1 MNSLD
6 RIAEFKHFESGR
18 LFCLRISQENS
29 LPSKVLLIVPPFA
42 EEMNKSRKM
51 MSLLL
56 DEIAAENTAGYLF
69 DLFGT
74 GDSAGDF
81 REATWGIWRANLV
94 SMIDFIASQNGVEQI
109 SIVAIRTGA
118 LLVNS
123 VLAEES
129 AIADKIQ
136 SIHYWNPVFNA
147 SIFIGQFLR
156 LKLAANMMR
165 SNGPKVGAKELR
177 QELLEKGRLEVAGY
191 TLNHALVEG
200 MEATT
205 ITLHPSLSHVPLH
218 FYELSSLGQITPGLK
233 KKINEVRESAEL
245 SFTHAIKGAQF
256 WGTQEISLCDPLL
269 ALTKEKLFTELETEY
284 AR

>member
-1 MNSLD
+1 M
-6 RIAEFKHFESGR
+6 R
-18 LFCLRISQENS
+18 LQLRIQPVICLIS
-29 LPSKVLLIVPPFA
+29 LELVTV
-42 EEMNKSRKM
+42 R
-51 MSLLL
+51 
-56 DEIAAENTAGYLF
+56 EIF
-69 DLFGT
+69 V
-74 GDSAGDF
+74 
-81 REATWGIWRANLV
+81 RQTWGIWRANLV

-177 QELLEKGRLEVAGY
+177 QGIAGKR
-191 TLNHALVEG
+191 A
-200 MEATT
+200 
-205 ITLHPSLSHVPLH
+205 
-218 FYELSSLGQITPGLK
+218 
-233 KKINEVRESAEL
+233 VRGCWLYSES
-245 SFTHAIKGAQF
+245 
-256 WGTQEISLCDPLL
+256 CPC
-269 ALTKEKLFTELETEY
+269 
-284 AR
+284 

>member
-29 LPSKVLLIVPPFA
+29 LPSRVLLIVPPFA

-147 SIFIGQFLR
+147 SIFIGQFLTQFLGSHFR
-156 LKLAANMMR
+156 AVTTHHIR
-165 SNGPKVGAKELR
+165 R
-177 QELLEKGRLEVAGY
+177 Q
-191 TLNHALVEG
+191 
-200 MEATT
+200 
-205 ITLHPSLSHVPLH
+205 
-218 FYELSSLGQITPGLK
+218 F
-233 KKINEVRESAEL
+233 
-245 SFTHAIKGAQF
+245 
-256 WGTQEISLCDPLL
+256 
-269 ALTKEKLFTELETEY
+269 
-284 AR
+284 